1 LPETLRLSAVYAAA
15 RTKFLLCVGSVFAIL
30 LLAFARGFVLLER
43 ICFTLSPCKATKFFC
58 RSPAFPEPA
67 VGILWAILHR
77 IWLPILKKLGA
88 AHRRFFVDL
97 REKHHG
103 SIPLYRQE

>member
-43 ICFTLSPCKATKFFC
+43 ICFTLSPCTATKFSVGHLRSLNLRLAFC
-58 RSPAFPEPA
+58 GQYFIEFGFP
-67 VGILWAILHR
+67 
-77 IWLPILKKLGA
+77 
-88 AHRRFFVDL
+88 F
-97 REKHHG
+97 
-103 SIPLYRQE
+103 